1 MAYWEGVAC
10 DHIKAFELV
19 REFLYIGLVVEDEP
33 SKLPCTFLPICVN
46 RTCMHMHFVLYAKI
60 FTRVSLYIVYRYLH
74 LHFEAYPTDAT
85 RTGYRLPPP
94 WDYLTSC
101 SSLCSNGTST
111 TFDFDKIPLHVA
123 KASSYDHFLNVGS
136 VRGITDH
143 CRKVR
148 AMLEEAEGIEK
159 AKLNP
164 EQLVDLKLIISQ
176 LKLDLVKWEKIQ
188 VYKKD
193 PGFYL
198 PLNAL
203 LYLLPAWGPEVSSS
217 PSSKFHESDPSLRR
231 SILECTHPGV
241 LDMTTEERL
250 LALNSRLMAIP
261 SLLLNAHEN
270 LTEPTL
276 EYVKTAMDICSSFAP
291 FLRDTLPRLCSSLT
305 PSSSHQ
311 SSQSSYQSILSEIAT
326 TSSVAA
332 DCVEKYAS
340 FLQDDVLPRSSRA
353 CGVGKEAYKEILGYE
368 HFIES
373 SEDLLRLGEEHFQQV
388 KKELESLAAEI
399 DPNRTWQEITEQDIN
414 TKHPTAGNLLQAY
427 LDEIERARIHMLAN
441 DLISKLPTE
450 EKVLGFSTPPFLMP
464 FSPVGD
470 YLNPSPFVGMGSRD
484 STHSPSQYRVGHL
497 MLHSIETRHLS
508 ELEERKLLHGHDYSW
523 ISVVSPHESYPG
535 HHVQALLAQQ
545 HPRVLRKFHESILF
559 YEGWGLYT
567 EELAYETDFFE
578 KEQQYIDED
587 TGDLKT
593 IPTKD
598 FTKLTRLTQLRLRL
612 WRAARIIL
620 DVKLNTGEMTFEE
633 CREFLHKEV
642 KFNEGAS
649 QGEVFMYLSRPG
661 YAPCYVAGFVMLM
674 KLREE
679 MKRKSQGA
687 GEVFTLK
694 DFHNLVLSKGC
705 IPFELL
711 KNLI

>member
-1 MAYWEGVAC
+1 MYT
-10 DHIKAFELV
+10 
-19 REFLYIGLVVEDEP
+19 YYNVVL
-33 SKLPCTFLPICVN
+33 SLCIIH
-46 RTCMHMHFVLYAKI
+46 TC
-60 FTRVSLYIVYRYLH
+60 RYLY

-94 WDYLTSC
+94 QDYLTS
-101 SSLCSNGTST
+101 SHSLCSVNSTST

-123 KASSYDHFLNVGS
+123 KASSYDHFLNIGS
-136 VRGITDH
+136 GREIAEY

-148 AMLEEAEGIEK
+148 AMLEEAEGIEE

-176 LKLDLVKWEKIQ
+176 LKLELVKWEKTQ
-188 VYKKD
+188 VYTKD
-193 PGFYL
+193 PAFYL

-203 LYLLPAWGPEVSSS
+203 LYLLPAWGPETST
-217 PSSKFHESDPSLRR
+217 SSKVHESPPSKQSL
-231 SILECTHPGV
+231 LECTHPGV
-241 LDMTTEERL
+241 LDMTVEERL

-276 EYVKTAMDICSSFAP
+276 EYVKTAIDICNSFAP
-291 FLRDTLPRLCSSLT
+291 FLRDTLPKLCSSLT
-305 PSSSHQ
+305 SQ
-311 SSQSSYQSILSEIAT
+311 TSSQSPSAYRGILSEIAIASNT
-326 TSSVAA
+326 AA
-332 DCVEKYAS
+332 DCVEKYAT

-353 CGVGKEAYKEILGYE
+353 SGVGKEAYEEILKYE
-368 HFIES
+368 HFVES
-373 SEDLLRLGEEHFQQV
+373 SEDLLKLGEEHFQEV
-388 KKELESLAAEI
+388 KKELEKLAAEI
-399 DPNRTWQEITEQDIN
+399 NPNETWQEITEQNIN
-414 TKHPTAGNLLQAY
+414 MKHPTAGNLLQAY
-427 LDEIERARIHMLAN
+427 LDEIERARSHMLSN
-441 DLISKLPTE
+441 DLISKLPPE
-450 EKVLGFSTPPFLMP
+450 EKVLGFSTPTFLMP

-470 YLNPSPFVGMGSRD
+470 YLNPSPFVGIGSRD
-484 STHSPSQYRVGHL
+484 STPSSSSSSYRVGYL
-497 MLHSIETRHLS
+497 MLHSIEARHLS
-508 ELEERKLLHGHDYSW
+508 KLEERKLLRGHDYSW

-567 EELAYETDFFE
+567 EELAYETGFFE

-593 IPTKD
+593 ISAAD
-598 FTKLTRLTQLRLRL
+598 FAKLTRLTQLRLQL

-642 KFNEGAS
+642 KFNQGAS

-661 YAPCYVAGFVMLM
+661 YAPCYVAGFMMLM
-674 KLREE
+674 KMRDEMRRKKRE
-679 MKRKSQGA
+679 A
-687 GEVFTLK
+687 GKVFKLK

-711 KNLI
+711 EHLI

>member
-1 MAYWEGVAC
+1 M
-10 DHIKAFELV
+10 
-19 REFLYIGLVVEDEP
+19 
-33 SKLPCTFLPICVN
+33 S
-46 RTCMHMHFVLYAKI
+46 
-60 FTRVSLYIVYRYLH
+60 S
-74 LHFEAYPTDAT
+74 
-85 RTGYRLPPP
+85 
-94 WDYLTSC
+94 
-101 SSLCSNGTST
+101 SSLCSGNGTST

-123 KASSYDHFLNVGS
+123 KASSYDHFLNIGNTREIAS
-136 VRGITDH
+136 Y

-148 AMLEEAEGIEK
+148 AMLEEAEGVEE
-159 AKLNP
+159 ARLDP
-164 EQLVDLKLIISQ
+164 EQLVDLKLIVSQ
-176 LKLDLVKWEKIQ
+176 LKLELVKWERIQ

-203 LYLLPAWGPEVSSS
+203 LYLLPAWGPETSASSNLRD
-217 PSSKFHESDPSLRR
+217 SKQ
-231 SILECTHPGV
+231 SILDCTHPGV
-241 LDMTTEERL
+241 LDMTIEERL
-250 LALNSRLMAIP
+250 LALNSRLMAVP
-261 SLLLNAHEN
+261 RLLLNAHEN

-276 EYVKTAMDICSSFAP
+276 EYVKTAIDICKSFAP
-291 FLRDTLPRLCSSLT
+291 FLRETLPKLCSSLT
-305 PSSSHQ
+305 SQTTPHGQ
-311 SSQSSYQSILSEIAT
+311 SSPSSYQGILSDIAMA
-326 TSSVAA
+326 SSTAA

-340 FLQDDVLPRSSRA
+340 FLQNDVLPRSSRA
-353 CGVGKEAYKEILGYE
+353 SGVGKEAYEEILEHE

-373 SEDLLRLGEEHFQQV
+373 SEDLLRLGEEHFREV
-388 KKELESLAAEI
+388 KKELENLAVEI
-399 DPNRTWQEITEQDIN
+399 DPNRSWQEITEQDIN
-414 TKHPTAGNLLQAY
+414 VKHPTAGNLLQAY
-427 LDEIERARIHMLAN
+427 LDEIERAHDHMMAN
-441 DLISKLPTE
+441 DLISKLPPE
-450 EKVLGFSTPPFLMP
+450 EKVLGFSTPTFLTP

-470 YLNPSPFVGMGSRD
+470 YLNPSPFVGIGSRN
-484 STHSPSQYRVGHL
+484 STPSSSSSPSYYRVGHL
-497 MLHSIETRHLS
+497 MLHSIEARHLS
-508 ELEERKLLHGHDYSW
+508 KEEERKLLRGHDYSW

-567 EELAYETDFFE
+567 EELAYETGFFE

-587 TGDLKT
+587 TGDLRT
-593 IPTKD
+593 ISAAD
-598 FTKLTRLTQLRLRL
+598 FAKLTRLTQLRLRL

-620 DVKLNTGEMTFEE
+620 DVKLNTGAMTFEE

-674 KLREE
+674 KMREE
-679 MKRKSQGA
+679 MRRKKREA
-687 GEVFTLK
+687 GEVFELK

-711 KNLI
+711 KHLV

>member
-1 MAYWEGVAC
+1 MYC
-10 DHIKAFELV
+10 NITIFI
-19 REFLYIGLVVEDEP
+19 YII
-33 SKLPCTFLPICVN
+33 CTCRF
-46 RTCMHMHFVLYAKI
+46 
-60 FTRVSLYIVYRYLH
+60 LH

-85 RTGYRLPPP
+85 RTGYRLPAPQ
-94 WDYLTSC
+94 DYLTSS
-101 SSLCSNGTST
+101 SSLCSAGSSST

-123 KASSYDHFLNVGS
+123 KASSYDHFLNIGS
-136 VRGITDH
+136 IREIAEY

-148 AMLEEAEGIEK
+148 GFLEEAKGIEET
-159 AKLNP
+159 KLNP
-164 EQLVDLKLIISQ
+164 EQLVDLKLIVSQ
-176 LKLDLVKWEKIQ
+176 LKLELVKWEKIQ
-188 VYKKD
+188 VYRKD

-198 PLNAL
+198 PLSAL
-203 LYLLPAWGPEVSSS
+203 LYLLPAWGPEVSTSN
-217 PSSKFHESDPSLRR
+217 KLQESPSLRQ
-231 SILECTHPGV
+231 SFLECTHPGV
-241 LDMTTEERL
+241 LGMTIEERL

-276 EYVKTAMDICSSFAP
+276 EFVKTAVDICHSFAP
-291 FLRDTLPRLCSSLT
+291 FLRDTLPKLSSSLA
-305 PSSSHQ
+305 SQ
-311 SSQSSYQSILSEIAT
+311 SSQPSLSYQGILSEIAT

-332 DCVEKYAS
+332 DCVEKYAD
-340 FLQDDVLPRSSRA
+340 FLQNDVLPRSSRA
-353 CGVGKEAYKEILGYE
+353 SGVGKETYEEILKYE

-373 SEDLLRLGEEHFQQV
+373 SEDLLRLGEEHFEQV
-388 KKELESLAAEI
+388 KKELEKLAAEI

-414 TKHPTAGNLLQAY
+414 MKHPTASNLLQAY
-427 LDEIERARIHMLAN
+427 LDEIERARSHMLAN
-441 DLISKLPTE
+441 DLISKLPPE
-450 EKVLGFSTPPFLMP
+450 EKVLGFSTPTFLMP

-470 YLNPSPFVGMGSRD
+470 YLNPSPFVGMGKRD
-484 STHSPSQYRVGHL
+484 STPSSSPSRYRLGHL
-497 MLHSIETRHLS
+497 MLHSIEACHLS
-508 ELEERKLLHGHDYSW
+508 KPEERKLLRGHDYSW

-567 EELAYETDFFE
+567 EELAYETGFFE
-578 KEQQYIDED
+578 KEQQYVDED
-587 TGDLKT
+587 TGDMKI
-593 IPTKD
+593 IPAED
-598 FTKLTRLTQLRLRL
+598 FAKLTRLTQLRLQL

-633 CREFLHKEV
+633 CREFLHREV

-679 MKRKSQGA
+679 MRKKSQEA
-687 GEVFTLK
+687 GEVFELK

-711 KNLI
+711 KCLI